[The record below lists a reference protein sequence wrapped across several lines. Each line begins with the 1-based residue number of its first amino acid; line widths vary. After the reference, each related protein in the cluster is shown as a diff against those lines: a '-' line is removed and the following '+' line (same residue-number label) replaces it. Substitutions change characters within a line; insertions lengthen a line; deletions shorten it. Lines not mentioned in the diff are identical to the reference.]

1 MTLNMYD
8 ELMNLRITAHRSGY
22 KDRCVSF
29 APRNSAVT
37 YNAGRFAIVANDHS
51 LGRELNTMRAD
62 SR

>member
-22 KDRCVSF
+22 KDRGVSF

-37 YNAGRFAIVANDHS
+37 YNPVALRS
-51 LGRELNTMRAD
+51 
-62 SR
+62 SRMTVLWAET